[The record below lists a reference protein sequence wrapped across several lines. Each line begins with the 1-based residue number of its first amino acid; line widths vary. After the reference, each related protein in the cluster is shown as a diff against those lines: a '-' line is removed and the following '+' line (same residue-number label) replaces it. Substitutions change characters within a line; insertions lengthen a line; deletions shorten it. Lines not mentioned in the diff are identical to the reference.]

1 MHVLHYDLPILPQRT
16 EAEKAKKVAGNVH
29 DNNEYVIHKRNLKQ
43 ALNHG
48 LILRNIHKAI
58 KFNQGE
64 GLDHTSK
71 WRKR

>member
-1 MHVLHYDLPILPQRT
+1 MHVLHYDLPILPERIET
-16 EAEKAKKVAGNVH
+16 EKAKKIVGNVH

-64 GLDHTSK
+64 GLDHASK